1 MKKGKLLAGLLC
13 ACLLLAAGCGAGAE
27 RESVT
32 AESVAATESVA
43 AESAGVESAAASTAP
58 ESAAAEN
65 AAAENTAAE
74 SAEEEEALTIYF
86 FHDTACG
93 SCDGTE
99 EFRAIIS
106 EQIYPYS
113 EARPYRLN
121 VKNVFKSEERD
132 RAEELLM
139 EEAGLTIKEVSFP
152 LMMINGKVYEGLPEI
167 EENIQK
173 EYFAGMVSE
182 AVYFYREDCPECVDL
197 APFMDSLPETV
208 QVGGVSL
215 PLAQERLNSREGDN
229 GDKIRELFEA
239 YQVPEEDQMVP
250 IVFVGSH
257 YLAGAGEIE
266 ENLIPYLEAGYGLRP
281 EEKEKA

>member
-27 RESVT
+27 RESAT
-32 AESVAATESVA
+32 AKSAA
-43 AESAGVESAAASTAP
+43 AESAT
-58 ESAAAEN
+58 AEN
-65 AAAENTAAE
+65 ATAE

-257 YLAGAGEIE
+257 YLAGAEEIE

-281 EEKEKA
+281 EEKEEA